1 VTAQGARNRE
11 LEQELKAYRG
21 GSSSAGS
28 SEIGDHSKKMSS
40 SLNMSGMNMGM
51 MGMGMGMGT
60 PSDGDSNE
68 RELTLDHDLSH
79 EGPEDHD
86 MMLHDGLGGH
96 FSMYGGGMLPSMPEG
111 DDEGEEDGGRLGGG
125 NGGMDV
131 DADAGGEG
139 KEERGRTR
147 GVKRT
152 NVNGHSHGGMNGALK
167 EEIPDDFGLGMVGM
181 QT

>member
-1 VTAQGARNRE
+1 MTAQGARNRE

-79 EGPEDHD
+79 EDPEDHD

-111 DDEGEEDGGRLGGG
+111 DDEGEEDGGGRLG
-125 NGGMDV
+125 GGMDV
-131 DADAGGEG
+131 DADAGGKG

-152 NVNGHSHGGMNGALK
+152 NVNGHSHAGMNGALK